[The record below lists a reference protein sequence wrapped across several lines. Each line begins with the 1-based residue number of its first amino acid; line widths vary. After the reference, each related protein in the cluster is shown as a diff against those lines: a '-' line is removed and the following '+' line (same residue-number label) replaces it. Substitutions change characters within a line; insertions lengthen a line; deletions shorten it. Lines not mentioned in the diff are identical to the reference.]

1 MAGIVATAETDIIAS
16 PARVWSA
23 LTDPAQIKRYMFG
36 SEVETDWKPG
46 GTIVWKGEYQGR
58 AYQDKGQVVEV
69 EPERRLVV
77 THFSPLSGQDDVPE
91 NYHTLAYVLEPRG
104 EGRPADKIFP
114 ITFIAAGLTFF
125 LITVTGKPG
134 GRTAVISA
142 AIAAMAAPMVFEL
155 PFDLIVMARTYPPI
169 PRIRRRRV
177 TVPVTLGRCLGC
189 R

>member
-46 GTIVWKGEYQGR
+46 G
-58 AYQDKGQVVEV
+58 
-69 EPERRLVV
+69 
-77 THFSPLSGQDDVPE
+77 
-91 NYHTLAYVLEPRG
+91 
-104 EGRPADKIFP
+104 
-114 ITFIAAGLTFF
+114 
-125 LITVTGKPG
+125 
-134 GRTAVISA
+134 RTAVLSA